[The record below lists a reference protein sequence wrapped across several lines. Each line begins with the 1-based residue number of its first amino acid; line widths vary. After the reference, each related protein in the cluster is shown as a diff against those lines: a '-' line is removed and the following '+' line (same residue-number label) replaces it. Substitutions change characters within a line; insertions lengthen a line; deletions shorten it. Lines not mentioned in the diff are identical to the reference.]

1 MAFAGRDPGPSR
13 PALLILLKTLSLLVL
28 LTFSSAAPPAASS
41 PAAVHNNNWAVLVC
55 TSRFCGFRFSVPN
68 VAVRGLEKQGRCYC
82 NDVSSASTSVFRQTF
97 WFNYRHMANTLS
109 LYRTV
114 KRLGIP
120 DERIILMLADD
131 MACNPRNN
139 YPAQVFNN
147 ENHQLNLYG
156 DNVEVDYRGYEV
168 TVENFLRVLTGRH
181 ESAVPRSKRLLSD
194 EGSHILLYMTGHGG
208 DEFLKFQDNEELQSH
223 DLADAVKQMKE
234 KHRFKELLIMV
245 DTCQAATLFSQLQSP
260 GVLAIGSSMKG
271 ENSYSH
277 HLDSD
282 IGVSVVD
289 RFTFHTL
296 AFFEKLNMYSNA
308 SLNSLFNSYDPSMLL
323 STAYY
328 RMDLYKRA
336 LNEVPVTNFFG
347 SVMKTIHTDSAYT
360 GFLAAH
366 DTETPLPTGN
376 DILDH
381 VMLEDEASARRSD
394 IEEMKPSALPLSSK
408 YRDVSRR
415 SWGKSAAEIRD
426 AFTSRRGNAQPS
438 ALMTI
443 DLLAKLIEED
453 SNLLNENQ
461 AFFESVADE
470 HTVNRLTASKP
481 RRYSTS

>member
-1 MAFAGRDPGPSR
+1 MKGFFLPILIWA
-13 PALLILLKTLSLLVL
+13 ALLCNVIPS
-28 LTFSSAAPPAASS
+28 ASS
-41 PAAVHNNNWAVLVC
+41 TASTMHTNNWAVLVC
-55 TSRFCGFRFSVPN
+55 TSR
-68 VAVRGLEKQGRCYC
+68 
-82 NDVSSASTSVFRQTF
+82 F

-131 MACNPRNN
+131 MACNARNK

-147 ENHQLNLYG
+147 ENHHLNLYG

-181 ESAVPRSKRLLSD
+181 EPAVPRSKRLLSD

-208 DEFLKFQDNEELQSH
+208 DEFLKFQDSEELQSH

-282 IGVSVVD
+282 VGVSVVD
-289 RFTFHTL
+289 RFTFYTL
-296 AFFEKLNMYSNA
+296 AFFERLNMYDNA
-308 SLNSLFNSYDPSMLL
+308 SLSSLFNSYNPNMLM

-328 RMDLYKRA
+328 RTDLYQRHLK
-336 LNEVPVTNFFG
+336 EVPVTNFFG
-347 SVMKTIHTDSAYT
+347 SVMETIHTDS
-360 GFLAAH
+360 
-366 DTETPLPTGN
+366 P
-376 DILDH
+376 
-381 VMLEDEASARRSD
+381 
-394 IEEMKPSALPLSSK
+394 
-408 YRDVSRR
+408 YRAFSRR
-415 SWGKSAAEIRD
+415 
-426 AFTSRRGNAQPS
+426 NARKPKIQVPSDQPS
-438 ALMTI
+438 EDRRILEVSNTLEESHSSQDNKVACPFTCTWNT
-443 DLLAKLIEED
+443 LLKKMETGKQNDYLVNYGLIMM
-453 SNLLNENQ
+453 LPIV
-461 AFFESVADE
+461 AFSSW
-470 HTVNRLTASKP
+470 LS
-481 RRYSTS
+481 